1 MSHTMK
7 LFIGLA
13 VLTILAMTVATV
25 FVGSKVREE
34 TVVERPYEE
43 GLRHDADRSSR
54 AALGLALR
62 LDDEAPPA
70 GKGPI
75 ALRLA
80 DRGGQPFTGATVAV
94 ELSRPDTS
102 RGEVRGAARETEPG
116 RYVAELAAPAPGPWD
131 VRVDVAR
138 GEERVR
144 LERRIAAR
152 IDCDLG
158 AASCS
163 SPVDGG
169 TVTLELSPR
178 PLRTMSDLA
187 VRAEVAGVEPAAV
200 SVSFTMK
207 GMRMGDNVSRLARRG
222 AAWEGK
228 AVLVRCPSGRKDW
241 EAEVTI
247 ERPGAPPA
255 QAVLPITVA
264 E

>member
-7 LFIGLA
+7 LVIGLA

-43 GLRHDADRSSR
+43 GLRHDADRAAR

-62 LDDEAPPA
+62 LDDDAPAA
-70 GKGPI
+70 GKGPLG
-75 ALRLA
+75 LRLA
-80 DRGGQPFTGATVAV
+80 DRAGQPFAGATVTV

-102 RGEVRGAARETEPG
+102 RGEVRAPARETEPG
-116 RYVAELAAPAPGPWD
+116 RYVAELAPPAPGGWD

-138 GEERVR
+138 GGERVR
-144 LERRIAAR
+144 LERRITAR
-152 IDCDLG
+152 IDCNLG
-158 AASCS
+158 AAPCS
-163 SPVDGG
+163 APVDGG
-169 TVTLELSPR
+169 SVTLELSPR
-178 PLRTMSDLA
+178 PLRTMSDVA

-200 SVSFTMK
+200 SVSFSMK
-207 GMRMGDNVSRLARRG
+207 GMRMGENVSRLARRG

-241 EAEVTI
+241 EADVSI
-247 ERPGAPPA
+247 ERPGVPA
-255 QAVLPITVA
+255 LHAILPITVA